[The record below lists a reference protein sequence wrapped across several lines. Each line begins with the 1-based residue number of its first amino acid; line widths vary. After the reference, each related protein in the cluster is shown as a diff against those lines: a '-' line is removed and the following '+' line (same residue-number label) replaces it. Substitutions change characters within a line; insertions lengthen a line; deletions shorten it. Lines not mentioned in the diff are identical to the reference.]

1 MSEKSVS
8 SNISLS
14 LTPLVT
20 GGVIIAVALI
30 AFFIYKW
37 IKNSDSN
44 KWLKN
49 QSKLISKG
57 NLTYDITDYQNYANK
72 LYTAMKGPGTD
83 EATIYLVFNQM
94 SNVDDIRQLVNAFGL
109 QGDKTLQQW
118 LLSDLSK
125 SELARL
131 NNILKAKSINYTF

>member
-14 LTPLVT
+14 LTPIVT
-20 GGVIIAVALI
+20 GGVIIAVALV
-30 AFFIYKW
+30 AFIIYKW

-44 KWLKN
+44 KWLRN

-57 NLTYDITDYQNYANK
+57 NLSYELTDYQNFANK
-72 LYTAMKGPGTD
+72 LYNAMKGLGTD
-83 EATIYLVFNQM
+83 EDTIFMVFNQM
-94 SNVDDIRQLVNAFGL
+94 GNIDDIRQLVNSFGL

-118 LLSDLSK
+118 LLSELSK
-125 SELARL
+125 SDLARV
-131 NNILKAKSINYTF
+131 NNILKAKSINYSF